1 MNLFLIPGLMTD
13 KTLWQ
18 EMEPALSA
26 LGNIVYGDISL
37 GKNLREIALHNIA
50 MSPDRFVLVGFSL
63 GGYVA
68 RWIASL
74 VPERIEALVLIA
86 TSNFSDS
93 DNQKA
98 IKFRT
103 AEIVK
108 NGFFD
113 GLSLTTIRTSLH
125 GNNKNNQ
132 YFIELIRAMSL
143 RLGPDVFIRQ
153 LMLQR
158 DNPTY
163 LSSPRNYPVLI
174 IASACDELR
183 TLAEAK
189 SLQREFPGST
199 LRIIDNAGHMLPLEQ
214 PINLVKIIST
224 WLEESI
230 NTS

>member
-1 MNLFLIPGLMTD
+1 
-13 KTLWQ
+13 
-18 EMEPALSA
+18 
-26 LGNIVYGDISL
+26 
-37 GKNLREIALHNIA
+37 

-86 TSNFSDS
+86 TSNFPDS

-113 GLSLTTIRTSLH
+113 GLSLTT
-125 GNNKNNQ
+125 
-132 YFIELIRAMSL
+132 
-143 RLGPDVFIRQ
+143 
-153 LMLQR
+153 
-158 DNPTY
+158 
-163 LSSPRNYPVLI
+163 
-174 IASACDELR
+174 
-183 TLAEAK
+183 
-189 SLQREFPGST
+189 
-199 LRIIDNAGHMLPLEQ
+199 
-214 PINLVKIIST
+214 LVKTIST

-230 NTS
+230 NTSY